1 MIYFFYFNV
10 MTDNV
15 VEGDWVLVDVEHSL
29 SKQLKQRGYMLWKF
43 YKNIIIAY
51 KIYRVVRMCIKLYI
65 ILHSHNIN
73 VS

>member
-1 MIYFFYFNV
+1 

-15 VEGDWVLVDVEHSL
+15 VEGDWVIVDAEHSL
-29 SKQLKQRGYMLWKF
+29 SQQLKQRGYMLWKF